1 MPNSV
6 SRISTGPVVQLDN
19 NIPDP
24 TIRNSIISPN
34 AVEVRHN
41 RMWRCHYWLLNNC
54 NNFQGIQIKTSQ
66 SNPPTIDLQGHTVE
80 ELAAAANV
88 SVEVIKSAIKLREE
102 EMLKEKLTQEL
113 DQATFIQ
120 QQILAAQQQTS
131 VATLPTTQ
139 FIPLPSTTPVPSYK
153 AKKHTIIG
161 GHKVSINCAYQ
172 QFPLTETHYHCT
184 VSGDECSQRILSS
197 RLW

>member
-41 RMWRCHYWLLNNC
+41 RLWRRNCWLLNNC

-139 FIPLPSTTPVPSYK
+139 FIPLPTTTPVPSYK

-161 GHKVSINCAYQ
+161 GHKVSIKCTYQ
-172 QFPLTETHYHCT
+172 YFPLAQTHYHYT